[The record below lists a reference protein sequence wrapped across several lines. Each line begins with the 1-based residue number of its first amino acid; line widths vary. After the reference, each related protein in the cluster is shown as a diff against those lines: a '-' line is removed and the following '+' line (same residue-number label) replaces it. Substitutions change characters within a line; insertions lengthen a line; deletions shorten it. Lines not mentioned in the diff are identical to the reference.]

1 MTRQELLNIKAKCEK
16 NLKMAT
22 DNNNKARIK
31 NYKDQLNRINEKLNN
46 IGIEAL
52 EMFLE
57 NYRVKA
63 IEYYN
68 NCLTSYRNDIKEV
81 KPTFTTKVIG
91 NKTITAYAQ
100 WNDYINKKYGAT
112 TIDIITNRVDNLNTI
127 IEKDIKSKRS
137 SFVNRIEKVV
147 GNIEDYSNLSIAQNG
162 EINGRVIGDK
172 ATALVETIT
181 AGGYNIQKL
190 HYRVLVKKIK

>member
-1 MTRQELLNIKAKCEK
+1 MTRQELLDIKKKCLK

-22 DNNNKARIK
+22 DNNNIARI
-31 NYKDQLNRINEKLNN
+31 NSYKDQLDRINEKLNN
-46 IGIEAL
+46 IEAL
-52 EMFLE
+52 ETFLD

-68 NCLTSYRNDIKEV
+68 NCLINYKNDIKEV
-81 KPTFTTKVIG
+81 RPTFTNKTIG

-100 WNDYINKKYGAT
+100 WKDYVNKKYGAT
-112 TIDIITNRVDNLNTI
+112 TIDIITNKMENLNNI
-127 IEKDIKSKRS
+127 IEKDIESKRK
-137 SFVNRIEKVV
+137 SFINRIEKVT
-147 GNIEDYSNLSIAQNG
+147 GNIKDCSNLYMAQNG
-162 EINGRVIGDK
+162 EINGKVIGDK
-172 ATALVETIT
+172 ATAIIETIT